1 MLEYRV
7 NLKIK
12 VGDHIMGKK
21 RKQGQQPQAVSSKSQ
36 NNEDALTLQDQLNG
50 DVLAKLKAAKKSLVE
65 EEQAKEEERQA
76 RLAFE
81 RKQREKNMSF
91 EELLEKYGDQGS
103 KF

>member
-1 MLEYRV
+1 MIHDV
-7 NLKIK
+7 
-12 VGDHIMGKK
+12 KK
-21 RKQGQQPQAVSSKSQ
+21 KKQLNSQASTSD
-36 NNEDALTLQDQLNG
+36 DALTLKDQLDG
-50 DVLAKLKAAKKSLVE
+50 DILAKLKAAKQSLVA

-91 EELLEKYGDQGS
+91 EELLEKYGDKGS

>member
-1 MLEYRV
+1 V
-7 NLKIK
+7 
-12 VGDHIMGKK
+12 GKK
-21 RKQGQQPQAVSSKSQ
+21 KKQQKQATQQSASSSQ
-36 NNEDALTLQDQLNG
+36 KNEDALTLQDQLNG

-76 RLAFE
+76 RLVFE

-91 EELLEKYGDQGS
+91 EELLDKYGDQGS

>member
-1 MLEYRV
+1 M
-7 NLKIK
+7 
-12 VGDHIMGKK
+12 MSKK
-21 RKQGQQPQAVSSKSQ
+21 KKQLTSQAST
-36 NNEDALTLQDQLNG
+36 NDDALTLKDQLDG
-50 DVLAKLKAAKKSLVE
+50 DILAKLKAAKQSLVA

-91 EELLEKYGDQGS
+91 EELLEKYGDKGS